1 MPKVMAVVLSLL
13 LFSTLSFTEK
23 ENSGN
28 GSGNN
33 SGGNPGH
40 SGEAPNPAKPGNDDS
55 DGPVRI
61 GWAIVTP
68 LALTTSGGSNGLV
81 VFATLG
87 LKHGDETAQS
97 GLLPSAL
104 TTNSLVY
111 ASTSGKLSRN
121 IGIGIVNPNNAAANL
136 TMTLHDEDG
145 SVIGTPKHFSLLSG
159 HQTAQFLTA
168 LYADKPEV
176 PHDLT
181 GTLNVTSDLPV
192 SIIGLRFRGSNFS
205 VLPVTNLSTPA
216 GVPTYGAG
224 IGGLGA
230 VLVPDFATGGGWAT
244 ELVLINTGTGP
255 LTLRADFFAPDGTAL
270 TVRLNG
276 ESKSSFTGLVV
287 PAGGVLELAPKT
299 NEGHSPF

>member
-1 MPKVMAVVLSLL
+1 
-13 LFSTLSFTEK
+13 
-23 ENSGN
+23 
-28 GSGNN
+28 
-33 SGGNPGH
+33 
-40 SGEAPNPAKPGNDDS
+40 
-55 DGPVRI
+55 
-61 GWAIVTP
+61 
-68 LALTTSGGSNGLV
+68 
-81 VFATLG
+81 
-87 LKHGDETAQS
+87 
-97 GLLPSAL
+97 
-104 TTNSLVY
+104 
-111 ASTSGKLSRN
+111 
-121 IGIGIVNPNNAAANL
+121 
-136 TMTLHDEDG
+136 
-145 SVIGTPKHFSLLSG
+145 
-159 HQTAQFLTA
+159 
-168 LYADKPEV
+168 V